1 MSKALKSHIAN
12 NVINGTYIMQRR
24 WNNFGS
30 VIEDSIF
37 SQQKEF
43 QRKLSMIQQAK
54 QDKLN
59 KKK

>member
-12 NVINGTYIMQRR
+12 NVINGTYIMQRKFA
-24 WNNFGS
+24 NFGS

-37 SQQKEF
+37 AQQKEF
-43 QRKLSMIQQAK
+43 ERKLLIIQQAK
-54 QDKLN
+54 QFKLN